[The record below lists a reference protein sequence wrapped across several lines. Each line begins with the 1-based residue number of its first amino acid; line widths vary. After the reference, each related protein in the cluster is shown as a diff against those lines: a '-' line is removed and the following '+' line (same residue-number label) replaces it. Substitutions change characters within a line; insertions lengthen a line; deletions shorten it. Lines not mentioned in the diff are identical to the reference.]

1 MLNLSLNALKLIAKS
16 KSIEGYKI
24 MSEDRLLSAPNAS
37 ESVKMPDPANV
48 IKTIKEIR
56 KENCNEDKIFRE
68 LHKIFRV
75 LLDPEKYH
83 YKPVKTIN
91 AFNNNFIQYESVGDK
106 EKNLSIKEY
115 IDIIRPYLS
124 NIINNH
130 KTQGEWKV
138 HSGNII
144 TDHKTQ
150 GEWIIH
156 LTMAIKFISFKD
168 FDKARNLHTKIDNIE
183 IMMGRETDE
192 II

>member
-16 KSIEGYKI
+16 RSIEGYKI
-24 MSEDRLLSAPNAS
+24 MSEDRLLSAPNVS

-48 IKTIKEIR
+48 NKTIKEIR
-56 KENCNEDKIFRE
+56 KENCNEDKIFRD
-68 LHKIFRV
+68 LHKIFRF
-75 LLDPEKYH
+75 LLDPGKDH
-83 YKPVKTIN
+83 CKPVKTVN
-91 AFNNNFIQYESVGDK
+91 AFNNNYIRYESIGDK

-144 TDHKTQ
+144 TGH
-150 GEWIIH
+150 
-156 LTMAIKFISFKD
+156 
-168 FDKARNLHTKIDNIE
+168 
-183 IMMGRETDE
+183 
-192 II
+192 